1 MSDGQYV
8 HFGLH
13 AGLLRALDEWHRLNV
28 VQTMEV
34 SFNIDGLPLFK
45 SSNLQVWPILAQAHH
60 PSNKHFDVVFP
71 VGIFCGTS
79 KPPCLQEYLDK
90 FVQELAEV
98 LSCGLCYKGADC
110 QVTLRAFLCDAP
122 AKAYVKAAKSFS
134 GYYGCDKCCNKG
146 KYLGRMTFPNLHA
159 RLRTDRSFAN
169 QDQKK
174 HHKGISPLTR
184 VGIPM
189 VTSFPLD
196 YMHLVCLGVVRKLI
210 GYWCKGPL
218 KTRLAYFLI
227 MQASGHLATFRSHIP
242 RDFARKPRALH
253 LYERWKATEF
263 RHFVL
268 YSGPVALKK
277 VLPLGKYR
285 HFLHLHVAIVIL
297 SCPSMESFYPYAH
310 HLFGLL
316 CSSANQSMV
325 SSH

>member
-1 MSDGQYV
+1 M
-8 HFGLH
+8 
-13 AGLLRALDEWHRLNV
+13 
-28 VQTMEV
+28 
-34 SFNIDGLPLFK
+34 
-45 SSNLQVWPILAQAHH
+45 
-60 PSNKHFDVVFP
+60 
-71 VGIFCGTS
+71 
-79 KPPCLQEYLDK
+79 
-90 FVQELAEV
+90 
-98 LSCGLCYKGADC
+98 
-110 QVTLRAFLCDAP
+110 CDAP

-134 GYYGCDKCCNKG
+134 GYYGCDKCCIKG
-146 KYLGRMTFPNLHA
+146 KYLGRMTFPNLHG
-159 RLRTDRSFAN
+159 RLRTDHSFAN

-174 HHKGISPLTR
+174 HHKGISPLTL

-253 LYERWKATEF
+253 QYERWKATEF

-310 HLFGLL
+310 HLLFTFVQQCKSIYGEQSLVYNVHCLIHLTEDCCRFGCLDSFSCFPFENYL
-316 CSSANQSMV
+316 KELKTFVRSGNRPLQQIYSRIIEQQSCPAVTCSPDSGIEFGVVPS
-325 SSH
+325 SSHSSVVLLFPILSVAAVSQSSVEKKCNYH